1 MREKK
6 YADYLCYLEMESIV
20 SENFFS
26 DFDTAKYSHGKRSIE
41 EEERS
46 VFCSN
51 IWETVM
57 IKNWSGFASS
67 FSSD

>member
-26 DFDTAKYSHGKRSIE
+26 DFDTAKYSHGKRGGRKISILLKYM
-41 EEERS
+41 RN
-46 VFCSN
+46 CY
-51 IWETVM
+51 
-57 IKNWSGFASS
+57 
-67 FSSD
+67 D